1 VGEIASWGVIFLFIA
16 LVVVRTTATQ
26 LLTRDEKMD
35 DMAFRTTCQMTLGLH
50 LGVHALLGNTA
61 PAAPGGAATPMSNMD
76 TQLLDQL
83 DRAAQTP
90 GERFR
95 VAIMVGELVGPEQA
109 LERMKTLANE
119 SPDLRQDVETATE
132 LYGGQAVA
140 PGTWAAFQK
149 KYGWFAD
156 LLASA
161 RKPPDDAGR
170 IAALSPGYRILVA
183 LAALVVCV
191 GPLILAGMILL
202 IIGIVQMAR
211 GRIKLAFSPDEDPKF
226 VKPVPAFPVV
236 SADATMEMPTPDA
249 TYVSTPVRA
258 DRRSYLFGFAL
269 YLGTMLGA
277 SLMLGLILRLIF
289 QLKLGASISMIA
301 SLVVTCLAFVLGVG
315 LPLLLGQSFGQWREA
330 LGLHRGRG
338 IWREIGSGI
347 LGYVAGLPV
356 LAAGIV
362 IVSIL
367 SQLSG
372 LKASH
377 PINDEL
383 NGSGVELFAVFFL
396 ACVMAPITEELMFRG
411 ALFAH
416 LRERFGWW
424 ISAPAAAF
432 VFAIIHPQG
441 WVALP
446 ALGALALVF
455 AGIRE
460 WRGSII
466 GCMTA
471 HALHNGLTLAYAIM
485 LLRQGQ

>member
-1 VGEIASWGVIFLFIA
+1 
-16 LVVVRTTATQ
+16 
-26 LLTRDEKMD
+26 
-35 DMAFRTTCQMTLGLH
+35 
-50 LGVHALLGNTA
+50 
-61 PAAPGGAATPMSNMD
+61 MSNLD
-76 TQLLDQL
+76 AQLLDQL
-83 DRAAQTP
+83 DKAAQTP

-95 VAIMVGELVGPEQA
+95 VAIVAGELVGPEQA
-109 LERMKTLANE
+109 LERMKTLADE
-119 SPDLRQDVETATE
+119 SPNLRQDVETATK
-132 LYGGQAVA
+132 LYGGQPVA
-140 PGTWAAFQK
+140 PGKWDAFQK
-149 KYGWFAD
+149 KYGWFGD

-170 IAALSPGYRILVA
+170 KAVLSPAYRTLMVLVT
-183 LAALVVCV
+183 LFVCA
-191 GPLILAGMILL
+191 GPLVIVGMILL
-202 IIGIVQMAR
+202 IIGVVQVAR
-211 GRIKLAFSPDEDPKF
+211 GRIKLAFSPHEDPRL
-226 VKPVPAFPVV
+226 VRPPAAFPVV
-236 SADATMEMPTPDA
+236 MAEGVTSGSARGGVL
-249 TYVSTPVRA
+249 VSTPVRA
-258 DRRSYLFGFAL
+258 DRRSYLYGFVS
-269 YLGTMLGA
+269 YLAAMLGV
-277 SLMLGLILRLIF
+277 SLLLTLIFYLLGKMKLFSQANLILS
-289 QLKLGASISMIA
+289 LGITF
-301 SLVVTCLAFVLGVG
+301 VTFGLGVL
-315 LPLLLGQSFGQWREA
+315 LPLGLGQSVGQWRMA

-372 LKASH
+372 LKGSH

-383 NGSGVELFAVFFL
+383 NGSGAELFVVFFL

-424 ISAPAAAF
+424 ISAPAVAF

-471 HALHNGLTLAYAIM
+471 HALHNGLTLAYAVM